1 MIASHASRPT
11 TIHPLRA
18 LVQASWNPP
27 QRHRH
32 VWRVAGLVA
41 GARRGRQAHATVR
54 APPWIVRPHNGALDP
69 PGRGTD
75 GRRLSDCTSPKVG
88 VAAASSSK
96 NAKLFL
102 TLGVCYRRGA
112 DGPLGRR
119 SGFRYG
125 RCRLLWLLRAVPRV
139 CRSSAFAS
147 ASGSVA
153 RAMSRSR
160 RSFQRAWGVS
170 SWPPPVGRGSWGSM
184 PLAARHTA
192 TSRTRAVLGWLPSA
206 AQTGLASP
214 RQAWSWT

>member
-1 MIASHASRPT
+1 MSEGGR
-11 TIHPLRA
+11 LGRRA
-18 LVQASWNPP
+18 L
-27 QRHRH
+27 
-32 VWRVAGLVA
+32 
-41 GARRGRQAHATVR
+41 RGRQAHATVR

-192 TSRTRAVLGWLPSA
+192 ISGTRSVPRWLPSA
-206 AQTGLASP
+206 AQTGLASSW
-214 RQAWSWT
+214 QASSWTWSASSATSWDRFAR

>member
-1 MIASHASRPT
+1 MRKSATKMIASHASRPT
-11 TIHPLRA
+11 TIPEHLGVRPPGRTQRA
-18 LVQASWNPP
+18 CPSPGQLEPASKKPP
-27 QRHRH
+27 CLEGGRLGR
-32 VWRVAGLVA
+32 R
-41 GARRGRQAHATVR
+41 ARRGRQAHATVR

-125 RCRLLWLLRAVPRV
+125 RCRLSWLLRAVPRV

-192 TSRTRAVLGWLPSA
+192 ISRTRAVLG
-206 AQTGLASP
+206 
-214 RQAWSWT
+214 